1 MEDKLKYLENLNQ
14 EQKKAVESIDGPF
27 FVVAGAGT
35 GKTRT
40 LTSRV
45 AYLIDVVGVNP
56 NKILT
61 VTFTNK
67 AAREMKERINKLLG
81 NDYLLPWVLTFHAFG
96 LRILKTNINLLNNG
110 LDKNFTVI
118 DDDEQE
124 KIVKDILK
132 KLSLEKE
139 YKPNKILSII
149 SNYKMYET
157 KPFFDEETF
166 FNILNRYK
174 KYLIKNNLC
183 DFDDLLIYTKELL
196 SNNTEI
202 KNKYNKYF
210 EYILV
215 DEFQDTD
222 LVQLEIIKLL
232 RQTNKNIFVVGDPD
246 QSIYSFRGA
255 RYENNRDFINYFNPT
270 KIILSKNYRSTS
282 NILGLA
288 NKVIKNNLDRE
299 EKDLVPNK
307 LKGEPIKA
315 KVFDSDYQEAN
326 YVCNEIIELVANGY
340 NYKDIAI
347 LYRSNYVSRIFEET
361 LIKSGISYVVYGGM
375 SFFQRKEIKDM
386 LAYLNVVCSDRA
398 WFYLQRI
405 INVPKRKIGEQT
417 FMNIYNY
424 SEANNLGIL
433 DTLKTYDATPLVRKE
448 LDNFV
453 SFIEATREKLLSDEV
468 SLVDIL
474 QEVYINSG
482 YKNMLT
488 EDLEEDRLEN
498 IMELKSILRR
508 GDNYYTGT
516 RIEKLADTLNE
527 ISLLTDKDKNDF
539 NTDSVVIST
548 FHQVKGLEFKVVF
561 MVALEEGIIPSSQAI
576 VDSFVEEERR
586 IAYVGITRAMNKLY
600 LTAAKRRSRFGK
612 IDNLPKSRFL
622 EEALESA
629 IKPFKQVNI
638 QKEYIDKNNLKLNKV
653 SEFNAGDICYH
664 EIFGKGTIVSVD
676 EKFYTV
682 AFSKEYGIKKFTKN
696 SNFIFKL
703 TN

>member
-347 LYRSNYVSRIFEET
+347 LYRSNYISRIFEET

-629 IKPFKQVNI
+629 IKLFKQVNI

-664 EIFGKGTIVSVD
+664 EIFGKGIIVSVD

>member
-81 NDYLLPWVLTFHAFG
+81 NDYLLPWVLTFHAFS
-96 LRILKTNINLLNNG
+96 LRILKTNIDLLNNG

-347 LYRSNYVSRIFEET
+347 LYRSNYISRIFEET

-561 MVALEEGIIPSSQAI
+561 MVALEEGIIPSSQAV

-664 EIFGKGTIVSVD
+664 EIFGKGIIVSVD

-682 AFSKEYGIKKFTKN
+682 AFGKEYGIKKFTKN